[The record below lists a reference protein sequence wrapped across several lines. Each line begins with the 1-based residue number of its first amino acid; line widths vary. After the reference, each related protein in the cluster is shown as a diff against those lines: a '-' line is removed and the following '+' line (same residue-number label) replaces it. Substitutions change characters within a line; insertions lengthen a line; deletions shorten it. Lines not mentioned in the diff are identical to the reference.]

1 MSLVNKERNEFDC
14 CFFKEG
20 KSEVSKIPVL
30 LRFQRNCLQRIC
42 AGAGSPSN
50 AGKPLRSSF
59 LSLYLPLNAL
69 LFLPLSPSFSLSLL
83 VIPDVAYKV
92 TMFILQESISEWAL
106 VSFFFLCISDICL
119 SILGSPF
126 STPPHKESPHQE
138 AFWLNP
144 WLHWNIR
151 LPKNGWQKRPH
162 QEFPNT
168 TLSKS

>member
-1 MSLVNKERNEFDC
+1 MSLTVV
-14 CFFKEG
+14 FFKEG

-106 VSFFFLCISDICL
+106 VSFFFFASLISV
-119 SILGSPF
+119 SPF
-126 STPPHKESPHQE
+126 WGHPFPLPHTRNH
-138 AFWLNP
+138 LT
-144 WLHWNIR
+144 
-151 LPKNGWQKRPH
+151 KRR
-162 QEFPNT
+162 FD
-168 TLSKS
+168 